1 MNRYRLFIL
10 LIILFLFQ
18 IGSLGMPDQFR
29 TLVHGKSSIASVRF
43 TTDGKRL
50 VSASTNGTVVMWD
63 VQTEKAL
70 WQMDLDKSGGNSDRT
85 ISHIQSMAL
94 SPDGNLIAVSYDR
107 GKVINSQLVEDDQ
120 YLIGLLDTKDG
131 REKSVLSGHA
141 KLIGALAF
149 SPDGK
154 LLASA
159 GGDKMARMWNV
170 ETRQQIGAIE
180 LPRGASA
187 LAFSPSGKLL
197 AVGLGV
203 PMSGQEENAPN
214 FLLSEVQTGKIVR
227 RFSPPGSR
235 YVTDIAFS
243 LDGNL
248 LAIAS
253 EVKPDITIW
262 DTKSWANVQTINDHT
277 FNVGE
282 IAFSSKERLFV
293 SSDSLGQVFVR
304 VAGIYAKPKS
314 YKLHVEVKTISL
326 SSDGTKLAAGTAEGK
341 IILMRL

>member
-1 MNRYRLFIL
+1 
-10 LIILFLFQ
+10 
-18 IGSLGMPDQFR
+18 
-29 TLVHGKSSIASVRF
+29 
-43 TTDGKRL
+43 
-50 VSASTNGTVVMWD
+50 
-63 VQTEKAL
+63 
-70 WQMDLDKSGGNSDRT
+70 
-85 ISHIQSMAL
+85 MAL

-107 GKVINSQLVEDDQ
+107 GKVINSQLVGGDQ
-120 YLIGLLDTKDG
+120 YLIGLLDTRDG
-131 REKSVLSGHA
+131 REKNVLSGHT

-149 SPDGK
+149 SADGK

-159 GGDKMARMWNV
+159 GSDKTARMWNV
-170 ETRQQIGAIE
+170 ETGQQIRTIE

-187 LAFSPSGKLL
+187 LTFLPSGKFL

-203 PMSGQEENAPN
+203 PMSGQEEDAPN
-214 FLLSEVQTGKIVR
+214 FLLSEVHTGKIVR
-227 RFSPPGSR
+227 RFSPSGSR
-235 YVTDIAFS
+235 YVTDVAS
-243 LDGNL
+243 SSDGNL

-293 SSDSLGQVFVR
+293 SSDSLGQIFVR
-304 VAGIYAKPKS
+304 VAGIDAKPRS

-341 IILMRL
+341 IILMQL